1 MGHIAVQTYRAVAGL
16 GIRSCLL
23 LSSVLFLTFMTTR
36 LFQFRFA
43 DAEQYWLITFTFFRC
58 QRMKQSA
65 ATGILNGLALDY
77 LSTIFLIMG
86 LDIMFLIAYRCVA
99 CSVRHWELWAC
110 LAHCRQFLRSVQVEF
125 LPVLLRH
132 WCRGSNS
139 GYMLRDTCRGYSLH
153 KPPCACRNFL
163 PRTLLTS

>member
-1 MGHIAVQTYRAVAGL
+1 MVCLIGHIAVQTYRAVAGL

-99 CSVRHWELWAC
+99 CSMRHLK
-110 LAHCRQFLRSVQVEF
+110 
-125 LPVLLRH
+125 
-132 WCRGSNS
+132 G
-139 GYMLRDTCRGYSLH
+139 
-153 KPPCACRNFL
+153 
-163 PRTLLTS
+163 